1 MNSAVFDALIL
12 LVLAFVLFAV
22 STIGR
27 HLMSTQAT
35 IDAVVAQLSK
45 ARGEIVAA
53 RDELLARIA
62 DIQDQLDNAGA
73 ADEVDLSALTAVAQ
87 ILDDIVPDAP
97 EVAAEPDV
105 PEQDGEPADDSA
117 VTLP

>member
-1 MNSAVFDALIL
+1 MNFAVFDALIL

-62 DIQDQLDNAGA
+62 DIQDQLDSAG

-87 ILDDIVPDAP
+87 TLDDIVPDAP
-97 EVAAEPDV
+97 EVTAEPDA